1 MEILYNKRKYFRN
14 SIDTTDKE
22 IKQFLDKNIIPEILR
37 REVFSKWEKECDFNL
52 LKDIWKKKIER
63 TKKAFEK
70 YKAFIQWKPNSNKI
84 NTNEENHVSNMERK
98 SSKVN
103 EERGGTSN
111 PRRHNSYNYNHYID
125 LGIEATVTIQE
136 TTITNIIHNA
146 KDNT

>member
-1 MEILYNKRKYFRN
+1 
-14 SIDTTDKE
+14 
-22 IKQFLDKNIIPEILR
+22 
-37 REVFSKWEKECDFNL
+37 
-52 LKDIWKKKIER
+52 
-63 TKKAFEK
+63 
-70 YKAFIQWKPNSNKI
+70 
-84 NTNEENHVSNMERK
+84 MERK

-103 EERGGTSN
+103 EERGPTSN